1 MIGAKING
9 VWSTLL
15 DTGVNFV
22 VEENPIGATNIEF
35 EKNGIKLKARIDYNV
50 IPKND
55 RLLDHSSMTN
65 DPYFILRQDKVG
77 NKETTANGG
86 GGQAYDQTLNTT
98 DNVRFASIKADSIE
112 VGGELKKGTLQE
124 PPTGLVKGDMWLDT
138 TDSST
143 HPILRVMS

>member
-1 MIGAKING
+1 
-9 VWSTLL
+9 
-15 DTGVNFV
+15 
-22 VEENPIGATNIEF
+22 
-35 EKNGIKLKARIDYNV
+35 
-50 IPKND
+50 
-55 RLLDHSSMTN
+55 MT
-65 DPYFILRQDKVG
+65 DEPYFIIRPSNIGTQQS
-77 NKETTANGG
+77 NSGG

-138 TDSST
+138 TDSTT